1 MNIADLEATLPW
13 GLHDAR
19 LESIEVDWL
28 NARATL
34 TVRVRVTAGQDIDR
48 RGRITVGGLVFC
60 SIDAPEIDPS
70 RHYEPVPADGL
81 WIGSGQGAAN
91 DEAKSRLPLVPDGCF
106 IHWLFVQNWNRF
118 IHICGRNADLTWL
131 EPQPAR
137 ARQARPPKRT
147 D

>member
-70 RHYEPVPADGL
+70 RHYEPVPPT
-81 WIGSGQGAAN
+81 GSGSVPVKELRTMRPRAVCPWCRTGASSIGFS
-91 DEAKSRLPLVPDGCF
+91 SRTGTASSTSAV
-106 IHWLFVQNWNRF
+106 
-118 IHICGRNADLTWL
+118 AT
-131 EPQPAR
+131 
-137 ARQARPPKRT
+137 RT
-147 D
+147 SLG